1 METIAVLAW
10 AALVAIRVLPEI
22 IRSRRTCVSVVL
34 TTRAEGVREL
44 AITATN
50 VEDAVQVVRQAL
62 TARPEDRRRTCHTGT
77 GLLSRRACGYA
88 YPPTDPGPPCDD
100 GRS

>member
-10 AALVAIRVLPEI
+10 AAAVALRVLPEI
-22 IRSRRTCVSVVL
+22 IRSRRTCVSVTV
-34 TTRAEGVREL
+34 TTRAEAVREL

-50 VEDAVQVVRQAL
+50 AEDAVQLVRQAL
-62 TARPEDRRRTCHTGT
+62 ATRPEDRRRSC
-77 GLLSRRACGYA
+77 LSSRRACGYA
-88 YPPTDPGPPCDD
+88 YRPTDPGPPCHD

>member
-1 METIAVLAW
+1 METMAVLAW
-10 AALVAIRVLPEI
+10 SAAIAIRVLPAI

-34 TTRAEGVREL
+34 TTRAEGDREL

-50 VEDAVQVVRQAL
+50 VEDAVEVVRQAL
-62 TARPEDRRRTCHTGT
+62 AARPERRRTCRTGAHP
-77 GLLSRRACGYA
+77 LSRRTCGYA
-88 YPPTDPGPPCDD
+88 YLPTDPGRPCDD